1 MTLPLK
7 PSRHDTL
14 APTADVREIELSEQE
29 LTCVSGGKPAAT
41 GGKKQEY
48 LIVTMSDVLI
58 SSYN

>member
-1 MTLPLK
+1 MSLPLQ
-7 PSRHDTL
+7 PSRSAPL
-14 APTADVREIELSEQE
+14 ATAIDDSTIELTEQE